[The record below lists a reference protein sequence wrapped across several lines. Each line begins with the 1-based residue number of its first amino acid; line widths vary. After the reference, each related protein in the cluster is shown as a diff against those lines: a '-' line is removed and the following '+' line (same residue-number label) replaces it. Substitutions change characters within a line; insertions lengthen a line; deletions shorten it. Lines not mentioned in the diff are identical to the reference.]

1 MRNKIVGLMVLATV
15 VAAMGVA
22 EAVSE
27 EIVSEEIASEEAP
40 NDAAYLRAREQ
51 MADLLASEEFERVDI
66 SAVSF
71 DRAMALIYMAVDN
84 YLDQAVPGLGDV
96 ESAREFGVDVLI
108 GLNDHKIRYAGD
120 DGVSLVGKRR
130 LLISGEQD
138 AKDLG
143 EVLARVAMLID
154 GGHGRPGINARLAAQ
169 RIFEGMVPVQG
180 TGQSLVSQYV
190 VTLRML
196 TKADS
201 KALVDFA
208 LK

>member
-1 MRNKIVGLMVLATV
+1 MRKNLVGLMVLAIV
-15 VAAMGVA
+15 VAAMGVVAA
-22 EAVSE
+22 EPQEV
-27 EIVSEEIASEEAP
+27 P
-40 NDAAYLRAREQ
+40 HDAAYEKAKEQ

-66 SAVSF
+66 SAASF
-71 DRAMALIYMAVDN
+71 DRAMTLIYMAVET
-84 YLDQAVPGLGDV
+84 YLDQAIPGLGDV
-96 ESAREFGVDVLI
+96 DYAREFGVDVLI

-120 DGVSLVGKRR
+120 DGVGLAGKRR
-130 LLISGEQD
+130 ILISGEQD

-143 EVLARVAMLID
+143 ELLARVALLID
-154 GGHGRPGINARLAAQ
+154 GGHGRPGIDARLAAQ
-169 RIFEGMVPVQG
+169 RIFQGMLPVQG
-180 TGQSLVSQYV
+180 NEQSLVSQYV